1 MDQERVEIFL
11 NKASA
16 LFPTK
21 QYTFA
26 MSEKNKALDYEFNL
40 RDHDKV
46 QILKSL
52 TAEDC
57 IEIRKND
64 NIRYPDADIFIFIK
78 QVDLESYGYPETVKL
93 YIKDYIIEDQQ
104 MEMVIVI
111 SFHREGMHDM

>member
-1 MDQERVEIFL
+1 
-11 NKASA
+11 
-16 LFPTK
+16 
-21 QYTFA
+21 